1 MEKLNN
7 AKAGTWQL
15 DVAYVDAQ
23 KGVFQGGSGWHTNM
37 LDHGDVRFWQ
47 ARGRVALM
55 KNVYL
60 HGEYGF
66 AAHARKAE
74 KEPSDV
80 WTLSLNYDF

>member
-1 MEKLNN
+1 MENLTVPKP
-7 AKAGTWQL
+7 GTWEL

-55 KNVYL
+55 KMCISMVNMDL
-60 HGEYGF
+60 Q
-66 AAHARKAE
+66 RMRKKAE